1 MQHKNDNLSL
11 LCIINS
17 STLIIKFL
25 KMLLNEINAETC
37 LKSAYTCKIGKVFKK
52 RRKLLSLT
60 EFEVASQLYI
70 NVNYIKGIEQ
80 GDYSVFPARVFAKQY
95 FCKYADYLNLKISFF
110 DIYNTEQNSS

>member
-1 MQHKNDNLSL
+1 
-11 LCIINS
+11 
-17 STLIIKFL
+17 
-25 KMLLNEINAETC
+25 MLLNKINTVPC

-95 FCKYADYLNLKISFF
+95 FRKYANYLNLKILTTRVLALITSGLVLFVA
-110 DIYNTEQNSS
+110 IRMGLKLI